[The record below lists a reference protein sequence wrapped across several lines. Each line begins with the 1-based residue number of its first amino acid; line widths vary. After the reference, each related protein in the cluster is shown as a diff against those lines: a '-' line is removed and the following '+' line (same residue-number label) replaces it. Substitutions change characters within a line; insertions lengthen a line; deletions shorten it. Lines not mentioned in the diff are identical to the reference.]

1 VSKPISIRD
10 WSPEIKATLSDREP
24 VLLASG
30 GNGAFEI
37 IYTQLKAEI
46 LSKQEQRKIIEKLL
60 PDRPYSLFV
69 FANASES
76 QWHFVNVKYDE
87 SNERRK
93 QFRRIAV
100 TKGEKNR
107 TAIEQIS
114 ELRLGDDLALLTP
127 LAIQ

>member
-1 VSKPISIRD
+1 MDIAKNLHQ
-10 WSPEIKATLSDREP
+10 KCTLEYD
-24 VLLASG
+24 
-30 GNGAFEI
+30 
-37 IYTQLKAEI
+37 IY
-46 LSKQEQRKIIEKLL
+46 S
-60 PDRPYSLFV
+60 
-69 FANASES
+69 
-76 QWHFVNVKYDE
+76 DE

-93 QFRRIAV
+93 QFRRIVV